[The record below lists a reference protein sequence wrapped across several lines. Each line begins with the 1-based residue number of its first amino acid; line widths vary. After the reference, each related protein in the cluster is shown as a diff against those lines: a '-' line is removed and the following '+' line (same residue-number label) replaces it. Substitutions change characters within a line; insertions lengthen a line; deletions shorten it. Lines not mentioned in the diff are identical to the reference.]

1 MLRLSSI
8 VRLGALAFV
17 VVFLLHFLASFF
29 SSSPDP
35 SPYYDAG
42 PYGGDLDDGIGWG
55 ERLGL
60 DHYASWEEDVRGKV
74 GAGLGRLKDGVGS
87 ITGLGAKGPKLGSLY
102 EVRRRPAPASSTCA
116 QTVCAD
122 TTSERG
128 PRTTRRQWG
137 RLLDPSARPLV
148 RSRRRFRALLDLV

>member
-17 VVFLLHFLASFF
+17 VIFLLHFLASFF

-122 TTSERG
+122 TDVRKS
-128 PRTTRRQWG
+128 PAARRDVEPLARAG
-137 RLLDPSARPLV
+137 LL
-148 RSRRRFRALLDLV
+148 